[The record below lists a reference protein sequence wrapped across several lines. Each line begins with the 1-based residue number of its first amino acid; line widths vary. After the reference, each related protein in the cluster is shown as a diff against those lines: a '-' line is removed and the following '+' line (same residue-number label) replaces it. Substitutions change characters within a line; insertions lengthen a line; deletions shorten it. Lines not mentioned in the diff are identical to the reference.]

1 LTWRFPIFSKG
12 FNKMLPKGLHLGID
26 ASNIRQGGG
35 VTHLSQ
41 LLSAASPTDSGI
53 NHVTLWACAETV
65 SQLPALPWLTKL
77 SPSWVDAGNFKR
89 MLGQQLLLRHEIARR
104 GCEVLFSPGGTV
116 PFYIRI
122 PVVTMS
128 QNMLPFEPEEAKRFG
143 RWSWMRLKMW
153 LLRQSQSRSFRKAD
167 GLIFLSQYA
176 RNVVCRWLEQGHAQV
191 QALQTLIPHGIEPRF
206 AADPKPQRSF
216 NNFSFEKPFTLLYV
230 SILMPYKHQI
240 EVARAASVLRQTG
253 CPVRVKF
260 IGADC
265 GRYGRQ
271 FRKTLR
277 LLDPREEFLIW
288 PGGMPFSALHSEYQ
302 DADGFI
308 FASSCEN
315 LPNILIEAMSAGLP
329 IACSKSGP
337 MPEVLGN
344 AGIYFDP
351 LQPQGIAEAILTLVI
366 SADLRGLLAA
376 QSKEL
381 SRAYSWQRCAKDT
394 FEFIAAVAA
403 SRIT

>member
-1 LTWRFPIFSKG
+1 
-12 FNKMLPKGLHLGID
+12 MHLAID
-26 ASNIRQGGG
+26 AINIRQGGG

-41 LLSAASPTDSGI
+41 LLSSASPTDSGI
-53 NHVTLWACAETV
+53 NHITVWTCAETAT
-65 SQLPALPWLTKL
+65 QLPVHPWLTKL
-77 SPSWVDAGNFKR
+77 SPAWVEAGIFKR
-89 MLGQQLLLRHEIARR
+89 MLGQQFFLGREISRR

-116 PFYIRI
+116 PFYVEI

-153 LLRQSQSRSFRKAD
+153 LLRQSQGRSFKRAD
-167 GLIFLSQYA
+167 GLIFLTQYA
-176 RNVVCRWLEQGHAQV
+176 RNCVCRWLGQSHALE
-191 QALQTLIPHGIEPRF
+191 ALIPHGIEPRF
-206 AADPKPQRSF
+206 SADPKFQLAVDNYSL
-216 NNFSFEKPFTLLYV
+216 EQPFTLLYV

-240 EVARAASVLRQTG
+240 EVARAASVLRQAG
-253 CPVRVKF
+253 SPVKVKF
-260 IGADC
+260 IGPDW

-271 FRKTLR
+271 FREMLR
-277 LLDPREEFLIW
+277 QLDPQGEFLIW
-288 PGGMPFSALHSEYQ
+288 DGGMPFSALHTEYLEA
-302 DADGFI
+302 DAFI

-351 LQPQGIAEAILTLVI
+351 LQSEDIAEAMRTLLI
-366 SADLRGLLAA
+366 SADLRERLATL
-376 QSKEL
+376 SKEL

-394 FEFIAAVAA
+394 FEFIATVAV
-403 SRIT
+403 SCRTKG